1 MMNNKKGQVWVET
14 KPLKKVSKTGQVW
27 VETVVYTLIGLVLIG
42 TILAFATPAIQKQK
56 DKSIITSTINS
67 MNELDNE
74 ILSVRRSG
82 IANTRNFD
90 FRISDG
96 KVTVDSIN
104 DKIIFDIPDSKY
116 AYSEPGARIPIS
128 GTNMDVITAKVGDK
142 YEVILTLDYSI
153 RTKVN
158 ITYDGSEQSKILN
171 PSSTPYS
178 LVVENKGKLPE
189 EELINIDI
197 YEISR

>member
-1 MMNNKKGQVWVET
+1 MNKKGQI
-14 KPLKKVSKTGQVW
+14 W
-27 VETVVYTLIGLVLIG
+27 VETVIYTLIGLVLIG

-74 ILSVRRSG
+74 ILSIRRAG

-90 FRISDG
+90 FLISDG
-96 KVTVDSIN
+96 KVTIDSLN
-104 DKIIFDIPDSKY
+104 DKIIFNIPDSKY

-128 GTNMDVITAKVGDK
+128 GTNMDVVKTKINVT
-142 YEVILTLDYSI
+142 YEWDE
-153 RTKVN
+153 N
-158 ITYDGSEQSKILN
+158 DKILN
-171 PSSTPYS
+171 PASTPYS

-189 EELINIDI
+189 QNLTNVDI

>member
-1 MMNNKKGQVWVET
+1 MNKNGQI
-14 KPLKKVSKTGQVW
+14 W
-27 VETVVYTLIGLVLIG
+27 VETVIYTLIGLVLIG

-74 ILSVRRSG
+74 ILSIRRAG

-90 FRISDG
+90 FLISDG
-96 KVTVDSIN
+96 KVTIDSLN
-104 DKIIFDIPDSKY
+104 DKIIFNIPDSKY

-128 GTNMDVITAKVGDK
+128 GTNMDVVTTKVGDK
-142 YEVILTLDYSI
+142 YEVILTLDYSVK
-153 RTKVN
+153 TKINV
-158 ITYDGSEQSKILN
+158 TYEGDEDDKILN
-171 PSSTPYS
+171 PASTPYS

-189 EELINIDI
+189 QNLTNIDI